1 MSTYIGFK
9 FRRCVLI
16 SEFTFMNSDENNTCL
31 GNHIFTNENRWFHS
45 ICSVAT
51 YISHWQYQT
60 SHDLRKTCILYSLH
74 MYVLLFEISIA
85 AWTVLFFLNR
95 EGHKPM
101 YPCRKTITIVIQK
114 GDSRWYIYWKMAL
127 IIGSDT

>member
-1 MSTYIGFK
+1 MKTYIGFK

-45 ICSVAT
+45 ICSVAIGNIRRPT
-51 YISHWQYQT
+51 IEGRHAYFMVI
-60 SHDLRKTCILYSLH
+60 IG
-74 MYVLLFEISIA
+74 YVLLFEISIA
-85 AWTVLFFLNR
+85 AWTVSFFLNQ

-114 GDSRWYIYWKMAL
+114 GDSRWYINWKNCFDYRFWYL
-127 IIGSDT
+127 G